1 MAKDNKKNIIIG
13 VIVAVCIIAIAAT
26 IVVISINSNKSVSES
41 NPDASTSSARVA
53 SQELLEA
60 APSVEIAYG
69 DYDGMK
75 TLSKD
80 IQNGRR
86 TGEIISVD
94 GLVNHPGSAYAIV
107 QPSSDGTTKIG
118 TIFIL
123 DDSDSYPSDGARV
136 TVKGKVVEVSPMNLQ
151 IVTLKDFVKE
161 N

>member
-26 IVVISINSNKSVSES
+26 IVVISINRNKSVSES
-41 NPDASTSSARVA
+41 NPDTSTSSARVT

-60 APSVEIAYG
+60 TPSVEITYG

-123 DDSDSYPSDGARV
+123 DDSDSYPSDGTRV
-136 TVKGKVVEVSPMNLQ
+136 TVKGKVVEVSPMNFQ